1 MDNDTYILIKRRI
14 NMKTMENFELTK
26 RELSL
31 LRFHGGF
38 HRAIHNLE
46 KRIEKRSKANN
57 QLLLEQAKDQLE
69 LMKLLEQRVN
79 NFLYPNG

>member
-1 MDNDTYILIKRRI
+1 
-14 NMKTMENFELTK
+14 MKTIEKFELSK

-46 KRIEKRSKANN
+46 KRIEKRSEANN
-57 QLLLEQAKDQLE
+57 QLLLDQAKDQLE
-69 LMKLLEQRVN
+69 LMKLLEQRAID
-79 NFLYPNG
+79 FLYPENKESA

>member
-1 MDNDTYILIKRRI
+1 
-14 NMKTMENFELTK
+14 MEKFELTR

-46 KRIEKRSKANN
+46 KRIEKRLKTNN
-57 QLLLEQAKDQLE
+57 QLLLEQEKDHLE
-69 LMKLLEQRVN
+69 LMKLLQRRAID
-79 NFLYPNG
+79 FLYPENEESA